1 MAARHRRAVA
11 TGRSGPRLGS
21 LGDEAGRQLEQ
32 GVAGTD
38 DGRGNMR
45 STAAGLARLPDLC
58 ATDRH
63 LLGRTIRGH
72 TAELG
77 WESIARL
84 TNNANGARPLT
95 CSNAQTLLLMK
106 KGTAGVIAAVRPL
119 PAMTALARF
128 RYRSSWLPVG
138 AVSAPGSI
146 SAATSATRRCESRA
160 RLRSAL
166 KAVTASRP

>member
-1 MAARHRRAVA
+1 
-11 TGRSGPRLGS
+11 
-21 LGDEAGRQLEQ
+21 
-32 GVAGTD
+32 
-38 DGRGNMR
+38 MR

-77 WESIARL
+77 WESTARL

-95 CSNAQTLLLMK
+95 GSNAQTAAVDEE
-106 KGTAGVIAAVRPL
+106 GTAGVIAAVRPL
-119 PAMTALARF
+119 LAMTVLARF
-128 RYRSSWLPVG
+128 GYCSSWLPAG
-138 AVSAPGSI
+138 AVSAAGSI
-146 SAATSATRRCESRA
+146 SAATSATWRRESRA